1 MPVQVIQGRVSA
13 DKALSVLLETE
24 LQGLW
29 RDQILLTVPKI
40 KQFFSKSAKE
50 QLKMIN
56 GLVNPME
63 LSNDLEQFK
72 LKELEIIKE
81 DADDDSDDFVLLLD
95 YS

>member
-50 QLKMIN
+50 QLKMIR
-56 GLVNPME
+56 LME
-63 LSNDLEQFK
+63 WLIQWNCQTSLNNSN
-72 LKELEIIKE
+72 
-81 DADDDSDDFVLLLD
+81 
-95 YS
+95 